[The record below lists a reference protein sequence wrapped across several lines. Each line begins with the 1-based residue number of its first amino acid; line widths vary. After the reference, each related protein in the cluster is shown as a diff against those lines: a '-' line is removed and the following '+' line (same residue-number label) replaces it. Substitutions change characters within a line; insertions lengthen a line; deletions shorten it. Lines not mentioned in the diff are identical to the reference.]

1 LRGLREKFI
10 IYVMTRKS
18 TAVSMS
24 DVFISYSR
32 KDKGFVERLH
42 TALQAQGR
50 ETWVDWDAIEWTEDW
65 WSAIERGIE
74 GTNTFVFVISPD
86 SIESKHC
93 RDEIDHAVKHNKR
106 LVPVVYREVEAAL
119 VHNALGKLNWLFFR
133 DADPFEVTFAEL
145 IAAIETDLK
154 CVQAHTRLEVKAIE
168 WETKQRDTGF
178 LLRGEGLREAE
189 AWLVKAEQNEQK
201 PTNRQRDYIK
211 CQSDE

>member
-1 LRGLREKFI
+1 LRGLREKFA
-10 IYVMTRKS
+10 IYVMTGKS
-18 TAVSMS
+18 TAISIS

-50 ETWVDWDAIEWTEDW
+50 ETWVDWDAIKWTEDW

-93 RDEIDHAVKHNKR
+93 REEIDHAVKHNKR

-119 VHNALGKLNWLFFR
+119 VHNALGKLNLNLISHRYGSTLQLGFANLSCLPVLASTSPR
-133 DADPFEVTFAEL
+133 CLPFLSYFSTV
-145 IAAIETDLK
+145 
-154 CVQAHTRLEVKAIE
+154 
-168 WETKQRDTGF
+168 
-178 LLRGEGLREAE
+178 
-189 AWLVKAEQNEQK
+189 
-201 PTNRQRDYIK
+201 P
-211 CQSDE
+211 